1 MKITVEEVAHVAN
14 LARLNLN
21 KELTDTFA
29 AQIGTI
35 LDYVD
40 TLNQVDTKGVPPT
53 SHAIFLKN
61 AFRMDIRKDDFQK
74 EELLSNAPDEED
86 GFFIVPK
93 VIE

>member
-1 MKITVEEVAHVAN
+1 MKITVEEVTHVAN

-53 SHAIFLKN
+53 SHAISLKN
-61 AFRMDIRKDDFQK
+61 AFRMDIQKDEFQR
-74 EELLSNAPDEED
+74 EELLSNAPDQED
-86 GFFIVPK
+86 GFFVVPK